1 MSENKLLSLIQNN
14 TDIFEILIN
23 EHDAEVLYQFSP
35 VRRNIVDWIE
45 FTNSDSVLEV
55 GAECGTIT
63 EFLSNKVGHI
73 VAQEKN
79 KKYYEVNSYRNE
91 HKENVELTDNE
102 VSDIKELFDVIVDV
116 GTDSAVHLEYFQ
128 DYKKKLKNNGKLVF
142 AVDNKYGVAK
152 FVGTNDLDI
161 GGAFSNGISKKKLVN
176 KLRAAGFTE
185 LSFYYPLPDYRMP
198 TEIFAE
204 EYLPTKEIVKTYFPT
219 YEGVRVELFDEIRTF
234 EQICEDGLFEDFAN
248 SYIVI
253 AR

>member
-23 EHDAEVLYQFSP
+23 ENDAEVLYQFSP

-91 HKENVELTDNE
+91 YKENVELTDNE

-116 GTDSAVHLEYFQ
+116 GADSAVHLEYFQ

-161 GGAFSNGISKKKLVN
+161 GGAFSSGISKKKLVN
-176 KLRAAGFTE
+176 KLRDAGFTE
-185 LSFYYPLPDYRMP
+185 SSFYYPLPDYRMP